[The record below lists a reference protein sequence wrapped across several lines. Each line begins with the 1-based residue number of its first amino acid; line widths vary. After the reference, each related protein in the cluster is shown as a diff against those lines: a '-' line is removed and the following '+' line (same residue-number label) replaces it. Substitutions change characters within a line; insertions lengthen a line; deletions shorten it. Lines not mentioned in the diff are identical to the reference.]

1 MASQQDH
8 YEVLQVHPSAHP
20 DVIQSAYRR
29 LALLYHPDTNPAPEA
44 VEMMARLNEAY
55 EVLRDPER
63 RAAYDRQR
71 GIPKNDRASGE
82 GESVNAASS
91 VRKPDKRGRESAQG
105 PVRIPFGHALDSA
118 VAILKWQIRFFGLPI
133 SVIAGTISLVGS
145 APLVLI
151 SPFTLPLAIISFF
164 WIWFLG
170 SAVLYFSWRLIG
182 QGFAYLKSVYR
193 RRRRTGDRRYASAGG
208 ATQGFSKGPTS
219 VKARPSWK
227 ELLPHLAVLGRSA
240 GRVLLRLVGF
250 FGRPISIAAAAI
262 TLLFFAFYLSMNG
275 DAGGLALLDNGGG
288 FIVGAVRLLILVIG
302 APVFVMAAFL
312 IWLFFA
318 AVLLMMWNCLK
329 PKNEK
334 PS

>member
-1 MASQQDH
+1 MAKLQDH
-8 YEVLQVHPSAHP
+8 YKVLQVHPSAHP

-55 EVLRDPER
+55 EVLSDPQR

-71 GIPKNDRASGE
+71 GIPKNEGPADDGEFVNSASWFRRSG
-82 GESVNAASS
+82 
-91 VRKPDKRGRESAQG
+91 KRDRESAQR
-105 PVRIPFGHALDSA
+105 PVGIPFGHALYSA

-133 SVIAGTISLVGS
+133 SVIAGTISLVGI
-145 APLVLI
+145 APLVLL
-151 SPFTLPLAIISFF
+151 SPFSLPLAIISFF

-170 SAVLYFSWRLIG
+170 SAVLYFGWRLIG

-193 RRRRTGDRRYASAGG
+193 RRRRTGDRGYASAGG
-208 ATQGFSKGPTS
+208 AAQGFSKGPTS
-219 VKARPSWK
+219 AKARPSWK
-227 ELLPHLAVLGRSA
+227 ELIPHLAVLGRSA

-250 FGRPISIAAAAI
+250 FGWPISIVAAAI
-262 TLLFFAFYLSMNG
+262 TLLFFVFYLSINR
-275 DAGGLALLDNGGG
+275 DAGGLALLDSGGG
-288 FIVGAVRLLILVIG
+288 FIFGAVSLLILVIG

-318 AVLLMMWNCLK
+318 AVLLMIWKCLEA
-329 PKNEK
+329 EK
-334 PS
+334 